1 MQFVL
6 VDGEFDSNLFFL
18 GHLQSLGIRGC
29 LFGLRIAEQC
39 LLSIDCGR
47 EDPGSQDVYAGTD
60 WRCASF
66 PSQRGFPFH
75 RYPPLSTSDN
85 LARTNLPYTTQIK
98 Y

>member
-39 LLSIDCGR
+39 LLSTVDGKIQGR
-47 EDPGSQDVYAGTD
+47 RMFMQA
-60 WRCASF
+60 
-66 PSQRGFPFH
+66 
-75 RYPPLSTSDN
+75 
-85 LARTNLPYTTQIK
+85 QIGVALLFLL
-98 Y
+98 